1 MAKRIEAATGIE
13 TRATILGYMQRGG
26 SPTARDRY
34 YASIMGSY
42 AVDIMLEGKNNRV
55 VGYRYGEFTDFG
67 IEEAL
72 QMQKDI
78 DRYQYEVARRLTI

>member
-1 MAKRIEAATGIE
+1 
-13 TRATILGYMQRGG
+13 
-26 SPTARDRY
+26 
-34 YASIMGSY
+34 
-42 AVDIMLEGKNNRV
+42 MLFRS
-55 VGYRYGEFTDFG
+55 DFG